1 MDFSTQNKINPEV
14 YHSKEN
20 FFSLSKEDINKLI
33 NLAKK
38 TSRNRVRFC
47 SHSSDQDLLHEM
59 FIVHP
64 KGAYVR
70 PHKHIDKIESMLV
83 IDGEVDYITFDNN
96 GNIENVIKMGVV
108 ESKKPFYQTIRKD
121 KFHSLIIKSEWLV
134 FLEITNG
141 PFDKKDTIFA
151 DWCPLDSEEIKIN
164 KFMSRIIKTID
175 SESVDIE

>member
-1 MDFSTQNKINPEV
+1 MDFLTQYKKNSEV
-14 YHSKEN
+14 YHSKED

-33 NLAKK
+33 CLAKN
-38 TSRNRVRFC
+38 TTRRRVRYC
-47 SHSSDQDLLHEM
+47 SHSSGQESLHEM

-83 IDGEVDYITFDNN
+83 INGEVDYVMFDNY
-96 GNIENVIKMGVV
+96 GNIDNVVKMGNY

-121 KFHSLIIKSEWLV
+121 KFHTLIIKSEWLV

-141 PFDKKDTIFA
+141 PFDIADTIFA
-151 DWCPLDSEEIKIN
+151 DWSPLDCENEKIN
-164 KFMSRIIKTID
+164 KFMIK
-175 SESVDIE
+175 VIEGATR